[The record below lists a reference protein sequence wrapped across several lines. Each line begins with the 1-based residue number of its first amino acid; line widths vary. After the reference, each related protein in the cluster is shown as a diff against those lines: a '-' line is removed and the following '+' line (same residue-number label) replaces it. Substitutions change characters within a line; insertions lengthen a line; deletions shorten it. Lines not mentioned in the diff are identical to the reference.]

1 MDKIK
6 RIKRLVESSFE
17 ISYGDNLIIKEMV
30 IVPTQRYDQDE
41 DRWLPDSHAIF
52 LSIENKTDS
61 IYTKSNI
68 TINEVTN
75 FVESLL
81 NLECCVDFV

>member
-30 IVPTQRYDQDE
+30 IVPTQKYDQDE

>member
-1 MDKIK
+1 MDKIE

-30 IVPTQRYDQDE
+30 VIPTQKYDQNKDQ
-41 DRWLPDSHAIF
+41 WLPDSHAIF
-52 LSIENKTDS
+52 LSIENKTES

-81 NLECCVDFV
+81 SLECCVDFV

>member
-1 MDKIK
+1 VDKIK

-30 IVPTQRYDQDE
+30 IVPTQKYDQDE

>member
-30 IVPTQRYDQDE
+30 IVPTQKYDQDE

-52 LSIENKTDS
+52 LSIENKTES